1 MREEELRRYFLG
13 EGSVG
18 ELAQDLRGSVT
29 STDLCSTIRIA
40 DMQGSHG
47 LIRHHVLM
55 LCDAFLERAL
65 TPEDISAIAF
75 ALLASDHFEWDD
87 DVISEVLA
95 DWSAPEI
102 NFELNDE
109 TIKMHRG
116 WLLGSSEP
124 PSRRVV
130 ESSPTADANLISVR
144 IKSSISLFPQTEL

>member
-65 TPEDISAIAF
+65 TPEDISTIAF

-87 DVISEVLA
+87 DVISEVLS

-116 WLLGSSEP
+116 WLLGSS
-124 PSRRVV
+124 SRLPV
-130 ESSPTADANLISVR
+130 ELSSRPLLPTLIS
-144 IKSSISLFPQTEL
+144 SLCE